1 MSGGLKT
8 KIARRPFLAGVLAAL
23 GLAAAGGGAYEAGLF
38 GPFYPRTPYD
48 DLLGLLPERGYA
60 ITIGKAVLTSAPA
73 YEAKSAAAALR
84 TRLRRRRLSA
94 VLADEI
100 ATDHLTEVN
109 GWLLPATLAGL
120 SALAAKADG

>member
-1 MSGGLKT
+1 MSGGLKA

-48 DLLGLLPERGYA
+48 DLLRLLPDRGYA
-60 ITIGKAVLTSAPA
+60 IAIGKAVLTNARA
-73 YEAKSAAAALR
+73 YRAKSAAATLR
-84 TRLRRRRLSA
+84 HRIGRRPLSR
-94 VLADEI
+94 VLAGEI
-100 ATDHLTEVN
+100 ATDQLTEVD